1 MAALQKAYG
10 QDPGTWRIPAPPMV
24 FAPKNFLGVPQAD
37 DKAVLSFTSTQNRGT
52 ENNMTVFD
60 GKGVRA
66 VDVVAPGQSGFVAPD
81 GTPSAHTRDQ
91 FDLYNHFGS
100 KRVWFTDAEV
110 RANATSVE
118 TLRY

>member
-1 MAALQKAYG
+1 
-10 QDPGTWRIPAPPMV
+10 
-24 FAPKNFLGVPQAD
+24 
-37 DKAVLSFTSTQNRGT
+37 
-52 ENNMTVFD
+52 MTVFD

-81 GTPSAHTRDQ
+81 GTPSVPTRVQ
-91 FDLYNHFGS
+91 CALYNRFGN

>member
-1 MAALQKAYG
+1 
-10 QDPGTWRIPAPPMV
+10 MV

-37 DKAVLSFTSTQNRGT
+37 AKAVLSHPATQNRGT

-60 GKGVRA
+60 ARGVRA

-81 GTPSAHTRDQ
+81 GTASPHTRDQ
-91 FDLYNHFGS
+91 FDLYASFGS
-100 KRVWFTDAEV
+100 KRVWFTEAEV
-110 RANATSVE
+110 RANAKSVE